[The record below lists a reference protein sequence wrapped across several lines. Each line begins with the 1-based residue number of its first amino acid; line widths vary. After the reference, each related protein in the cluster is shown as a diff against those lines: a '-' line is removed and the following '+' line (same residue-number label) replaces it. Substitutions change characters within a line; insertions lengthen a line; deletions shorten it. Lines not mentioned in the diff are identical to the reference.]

1 MSLRPLHQPQFMHLS
16 HTVVSRG
23 HTGISIDGTYVGVGL
38 TERMDFLFKMM
49 GIAAPDLFKGD

>member
-1 MSLRPLHQPQFMHLS
+1 MHLS

-23 HTGISIDGTYVGVGL
+23 HGTGISIGGTYVGVGL